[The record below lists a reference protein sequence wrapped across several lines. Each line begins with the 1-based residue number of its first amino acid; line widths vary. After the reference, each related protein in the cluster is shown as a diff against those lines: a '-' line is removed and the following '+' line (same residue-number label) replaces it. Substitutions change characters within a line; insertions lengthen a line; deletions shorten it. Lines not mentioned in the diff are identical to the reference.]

1 MLVGNLELAVFTLE
15 TDLRRIIRPQNPSKL
30 TGKQLDKIRRI
41 VHPKLR
47 PFHFQIKTYYL
58 SDANYPTDNPC

>member
-1 MLVGNLELAVFTLE
+1 MAVFTLE
-15 TDLRRIIRPQNPSKL
+15 TDNSSSKSVKID
-30 TGKQLDKIRRI
+30 GKKMEKVRRI

-58 SDANYPTDNPC
+58 SDANYPTA